1 MLTFVLTIIGCSG
14 LMLMGAKQ
22 IFDGVTG
29 IWNASKM
36 RKKEMEAEEETKE

>member
-1 MLTFVLTIIGCSG
+1 MLTFVLTIVGCSG

-29 IWNASKM
+29 IIAAN
-36 RKKEMEAEEETKE
+36 KKRRMEEQEETEK